1 MRESNTH
8 FKAFKYR
15 LYPTPAQAR
24 QMLLVLKVCRNWYN
38 MCVSERTWAYK
49 LEGRSV
55 TKYEQVKQ
63 SRLYRKTFAWAA
75 KSVFS
80 QTMQSVAADVDKAY
94 QAFFRR
100 VKAGEKA
107 GYPRYKGCNRFHS
120 FNFPQYGTGVKIDGR
135 RLKLFGIG
143 RVRVRWHRPVEG
155 TIKTVRIV
163 YKAGRWYAAF
173 ACEVET
179 KPELPK
185 TGRVVGID
193 VGISALLTTS
203 DGDKVENPKFYRKA
217 QVKLRVLQRSLGRKK
232 QGGWREPTQGALAR
246 AAPTGTRRQS
256 APRCLAQAEY
266 VARAGIRLDRRRE
279 SARQEYGQKPP
290 PE

>member
-1 MRESNTH
+1 M
-8 FKAFKYR
+8 F
-15 LYPTPAQAR
+15 
-24 QMLLVLKVCRNWYN
+24 LVLKVCRHWYN

-55 TKYEQVKQ
+55 TKHEQQKTGIH
-63 SRLYRKTFAWAA
+63 YRKTFAWAA
-75 KSVFS
+75 KSVAS

-107 GYPRYKGCNRFHS
+107 GYPRFKGRNRFHS
-120 FNFPQYGTGVKIDGR
+120 FNFPQYGTGVKVDGR

-143 RVRVRWHRPVEG
+143 RVPVRWHRPVEG
-155 TIKTVRIV
+155 TIKTVRIIH
-163 YKAGRWYAAF
+163 KAGRWYAAF
-173 ACEVET
+173 ACEVEG

>member
-55 TKYEQVKQ
+55 TKHEQQKTGIH
-63 SRLYRKTFAWAA
+63 YRKTFAWAA
-75 KSVFS
+75 KSVSS

-107 GYPRYKGCNRFHS
+107 GYPRFKGRNRFHS
-120 FNFPQYGTGVKIDGR
+120 FHFPQYGAGVKVDGR

-143 RVRVRWHRPVEG
+143 RVPVRWHRRIEG
-155 TIKTVRIV
+155 TIKTVRIIH
-163 YKAGRWYAAF
+163 KAGCWYAVF

-203 DGDKVENPKFYRKA
+203 DGDKVENPKFYRA
-217 QVKLRVLQRSLGRKK
+217 NQIRLRVLQRK
-232 QGGWREPTQGALAR
+232 LAR
-246 AAPTGTRRQS
+246 AHKDSKNRRKALLRVQPPIGTCRQS